1 LGGFFCEVKKVREYL
16 IAGNWKMNK
25 TPSEAA
31 ALAKEILP
39 LVKSSDN
46 KVMIAPSFVCIP
58 AVAEVIKGSN
68 IILAAQNMANV
79 TEGAHTGETSVLMLK
94 DLNVKVVIL
103 GHSERRHIYGET
115 NEVINEKVKLA
126 LANGLKVDL
135 CIGELLEEREAGKAE
150 KVCFEQLEKGLS
162 GVSKE
167 DMANVMIA
175 YEPVWAIGTG
185 KTATPQ
191 DAETIHASCRGKLAE
206 MFGDDVAQKINIQ
219 YGGSVKPEN
228 VKELMAME
236 NIDGGLIGGAALTSK
251 SFEALANFNK

>member
-1 LGGFFCEVKKVREYL
+1 MREYL

-39 LVKSSDN
+39 LVKESPN
-46 KVMIAPSFVCIP
+46 KVMVAPSFVCIP
-58 AVAEVIKGSN
+58 AVAEVLKGSN
-68 IILAAQNMANV
+68 VILAAQNMAAV

-94 DLNVKVVIL
+94 DLGVEVVIL
-103 GHSERRHIYGET
+103 GHSERRHTYGET
-115 NEVINEKVKLA
+115 DELINEKVKLA
-126 LANGLKVDL
+126 LAEGMKVDL

-150 KVCFEQLEKGLS
+150 AVCFEQLEKGLA
-162 GVSKE
+162 GLSKE

-185 KTATPQ
+185 KTATPD
-191 DAETIHASCRGKLAE
+191 DAEAIHKACRSKLAA
-206 MFGDDVAQKINIQ
+206 MFGEEVAQATNIQ
-219 YGGSVKPEN
+219 YGGSVKPAN
-228 VKELMAME
+228 VKDLMAME
-236 NIDGGLIGGAALTSK
+236 NIDGGLIGGASLTAD